1 MNTNCELTGYI
12 IIDGKGYLIGVKIQN
27 DIQSIKHVLH
37 KCIVDLPR
45 TMGRG
50 AASYRMRLMD
60 KKKQYLINAAE
71 KIFNTFI
78 INEKVNVNRIIVA
91 GPGNMKDE
99 LIDFLDKRI
108 RDTIVD
114 VVNTSY
120 GMDCGFSMVSK

>member
-12 IIDGKGYLIGVKIQN
+12 IIDGNGYLIGVKIQN

-37 KCIVDLPR
+37 KCIVDLPK

-71 KIFNTFI
+71 KAFKTFI
-78 INEKVNVNRIIVA
+78 MKEELNVKKIIIA
-91 GPGNMKDE
+91 GPGPMKDE

-108 RDTIVD
+108 SDKIVD
-114 VVNTSY
+114 VINTSY
-120 GMDCGFSMVSK
+120 GMDVGFSMVSK